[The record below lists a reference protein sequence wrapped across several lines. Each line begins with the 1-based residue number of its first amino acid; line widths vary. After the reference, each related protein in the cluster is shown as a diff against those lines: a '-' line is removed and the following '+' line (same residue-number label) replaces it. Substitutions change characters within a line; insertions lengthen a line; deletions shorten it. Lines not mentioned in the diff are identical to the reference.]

1 MYGLCVLKLR
11 FYPHL
16 ACWTNKSKFEERESR
31 LFFSTPDIDAS
42 SVMDSDEDT
51 TMMDADFPTSLSK
64 GKGKAV
70 NHDVPIDND
79 NLPWYL
85 SFIEPGAASLSFHTE
100 GSKNTDQ

>member
-1 MYGLCVLKLR
+1 MGQISPSLR
-11 FYPHL
+11 N
-16 ACWTNKSKFEERESR
+16 ASC
-31 LFFSTPDIDAS
+31 FFLLHIDIDA

-51 TMMDADFPTSLSK
+51 TMMDVDFPTSLSK

-70 NHDVPIDND
+70 DHDVPIDND

-85 SFIEPGAASLSFHTE
+85 SFIKPGAASISFHTE